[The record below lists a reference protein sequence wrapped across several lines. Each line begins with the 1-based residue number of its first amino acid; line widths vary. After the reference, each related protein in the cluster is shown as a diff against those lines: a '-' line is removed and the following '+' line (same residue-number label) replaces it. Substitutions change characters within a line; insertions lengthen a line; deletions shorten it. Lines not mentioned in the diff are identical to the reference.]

1 MKKENEYKGIY
12 AQDNENIIYYEHGAH
27 FSYKELYKRLEEII
41 KNNNTGCKS
50 KDIVNNKIIFGNLKK
65 ASSQKVI
72 RYKNNKKIKINI
84 SRNSNANHNLLCNN
98 LNNHLKIGKS
108 KSINKLLNFSKSY
121 NEEQFGPFAL
131 NTKKNK
137 YTKKAK
143 ELIIKKNFNQEN
155 NKTPMNNNVINK
167 INKNNHTVLKYVM
180 MSKKCTNKN
189 EMNSD
194 YYGISPNKI
203 IDTDLNSYGEIS
215 LNPTC
220 YFTNSSKK
228 KKIDLN
234 KNKNYSNKDIQNN
247 SKKYSKI
254 KISSIIN
261 KRFIQKS
268 ISDSPK
274 SSSSFLNNNS
284 SNYSQSKTQR
294 TSENIINYSTY
305 TCKKQKNDSFKKFN
319 STNKLFNIKKSYKS
333 LSKNILKES
342 NNNYIDN
349 YYVGNNNVN
358 RIYNNINK
366 NIFLSNNQKNKK
378 LTIFNNINKI
388 NYLNNCKNSFLLV
401 EKEKNIN
408 SNKNPIVKQYKSNQK
423 LNYNIHAKESSD
435 ILFIN
440 DNDNYNSYYY
450 NDSNITPNIRKKIRK
465 NLTKNHFS
473 HNNILSTNT
482 PDNNDIDKNND
493 NIDTM
498 AFCINHESNSVK
510 NKKSRNKSK
519 NIVNLLCCHFSININ
534 SPINLLNNIQNNIST
549 NTNNNKTS
557 KIIGKTLG
565 MAEENRKNEK
575 KNSNCL
581 KINNN
586 KDINFKKESQKL
598 DISKIKKKESKEII
612 KIIKSKI
619 KKIPINITKDNNSK
633 KKINLKASKNNSN
646 KDINNYFKSKNEK
659 SFNKIRF
666 NSSKK
671 IVEKKT
677 STNNINNSFNY
688 NKKSNYNINNAN
700 NNNITYNS
708 NNININKKVN
718 VNNSINRKIS
728 FY

>member
-1 MKKENEYKGIY
+1 MKKEKEYKGIY
-12 AQDNENIIYYEHGAH
+12 VQDNENIIYYEHGAH

-41 KNNNTGCKS
+41 KSNNTGSKS
-50 KDIVNNKIIFGNLKK
+50 KDIINNKIIFGNLKK
-65 ASSQKVI
+65 ANSQKVI
-72 RYKNNKKIKINI
+72 RYRNNKKIKINI

-137 YTKKAK
+137 HIKKAK
-143 ELIIKKNFNQEN
+143 ELILQKNFNYDN
-155 NKTPMNNNVINK
+155 NKTPMNNNIINK

-180 MSKKCTNKN
+180 MSKKYTNKN

-194 YYGISPNKI
+194 YYGISPNKK

-215 LNPTC
+215 FNPTYC
-220 YFTNSSKK
+220 FSNSSKK
-228 KKIDLN
+228 KKIDLI

-247 SKKYSKI
+247 SKKI

-305 TCKKQKNDSFKKFN
+305 TCKKQKNDGIKKFN

-349 YYVGNNNVN
+349 YYIGNNNVN
-358 RIYNNINK
+358 RIYNNISK
-366 NIFLSNNQKNKK
+366 NILLSNNQKNKK
-378 LTIFNNINKI
+378 LTIFNNFNKI
-388 NYLNNCKNSFLLV
+388 NNLNNCKNSFLLG
-401 EKEKNIN
+401 EKEKKLK
-408 SNKNPIVKQYKSNQK
+408 SNKNSIIKQHKFNQK
-423 LNYNIHAKESSD
+423 LNYNIQAKENTD

-440 DNDNYNSYYY
+440 NNDNYNSYYY
-450 NDSNITPNIRKKIRK
+450 NDSNITPNIKKKNRK
-465 NLTKNHFS
+465 NLTKNHYS
-473 HNNILSTNT
+473 HNNILSINT
-482 PDNNDIDKNND
+482 PDNNDIDKNCD
-493 NIDTM
+493 SLDSM
-498 AFCINHESNSVK
+498 AFYINHESKSTK
-510 NKKSRNKSK
+510 NRKSRNKSK

-565 MAEENRKNEK
+565 IAEENKKNEK

-581 KINNN
+581 KINNF
-586 KDINFKKESQKL
+586 KDGKFKNESQKI
-598 DISKIKKKESKEII
+598 DVSKINKKESKDII
-612 KIIKSKI
+612 KTKKNKI
-619 KKIPINITKDNNSK
+619 KKIPINITKDKNLK
-633 KKINLKASKNNSN
+633 MKINFKSKKNNSN
-646 KDINNYFKSKNEK
+646 KDINKYFKSKNEK
-659 SFNKIRF
+659 SFNKSRF

-677 STNNINNSFNY
+677 SNNNINNSFNY
-688 NKKSNYNINNAN
+688 NKKNNYNINN

-708 NNININKKVN
+708 NNININRKVYI
-718 VNNSINRKIS
+718 NNAINK
-728 FY
+728 

>member
-1 MKKENEYKGIY
+1 MKKEKEYKGIY

-41 KNNNTGCKS
+41 KNNNTGSKS
-50 KDIVNNKIIFGNLKK
+50 KDITNNKIIFGNLNK
-65 ASSQKVI
+65 ANSQKVI
-72 RYKNNKKIKINI
+72 RYKSNKKIKINI

-143 ELIIKKNFNQEN
+143 ELILKKNFNHEN
-155 NKTPMNNNVINK
+155 NKTPMNNNIINK
-167 INKNNHTVLKYVM
+167 ISKNNHTVLKYVM

-194 YYGISPNKI
+194 YYGISPNKKI
-203 IDTDLNSYGEIS
+203 NTDLNSYGEIYF
-215 LNPTC
+215 NPIS
-220 YFTNSSKK
+220 YISNSSKK
-228 KKIDLN
+228 KRIDLN

-247 SKKYSKI
+247 SKKYEKI

-305 TCKKQKNDSFKKFN
+305 TYKKQKNDNFKKFN

-349 YYVGNNNVN
+349 YYVGNSNVN

-378 LTIFNNINKI
+378 LTIFNNFNKI
-388 NYLNNCKNSFLLV
+388 NYLNNCKNSFLLG
-401 EKEKNIN
+401 EKEKSIK
-408 SNKNPIVKQYKSNQK
+408 SNKNSIIKQYKLNQK
-423 LNYNIHAKESSD
+423 LNYNIQSKENTD
-435 ILFIN
+435 IFFINNN
-440 DNDNYNSYYY
+440 DNDNENYNSYYY
-450 NDSNITPNIRKKIRK
+450 NDSNITPNIRKKSKK
-465 NLTKNHFS
+465 NLAKNHYS
-473 HNNILSTNT
+473 HNNILSINT
-482 PDNNDIDKNND
+482 PNNNDIDKNSD
-493 NIDTM
+493 NIDSM
-498 AFCINHESNSVK
+498 AFYIKHESKSTK

-565 MAEENRKNEK
+565 MAEENRKDEK

-581 KINNN
+581 KINNI
-586 KDINFKKESQKL
+586 KDVKFKYESQKF
-598 DISKIKKKESKEII
+598 DISKINKKESKEII
-612 KIIKSKI
+612 KTKKNKI
-619 KKIPINITKDNNSK
+619 KKIPINITKDKNPK
-633 KKINLKASKNNSN
+633 MKINLKANKNNSN
-646 KDINNYFKSKNEK
+646 KDINNYFKCKNEK
-659 SFNKIRF
+659 SFNKSRF

-677 STNNINNSFNY
+677 SSSNIINNSFNY
-688 NKKSNYNINNAN
+688 NKKSNYNINIA
-700 NNNITYNS
+700 NNNITNS
-708 NNININKKVN
+708 HNININRKVN
-718 VNNSINRKIS
+718 VNNAINK
-728 FY
+728 

>member
-1 MKKENEYKGIY
+1 MKKEKEYKGIY

-41 KNNNTGCKS
+41 KSNNTGSKS

-65 ASSQKVI
+65 ANSQKVI

-84 SRNSNANHNLLCNN
+84 SRNSNANYNLLCNN

-121 NEEQFGPFAL
+121 NEEQFGPFSL

-137 YTKKAK
+137 YIKKAK
-143 ELIIKKNFNQEN
+143 ELILKKNFNHDD
-155 NKTPMNNNVINK
+155 NKTPMNNNIINK

-194 YYGISPNKI
+194 YYGISPNKK

-215 LNPTC
+215 FNPIC
-220 YFTNSSKK
+220 YNCNNSKK

-247 SKKYSKI
+247 SKKYQKI

-294 TSENIINYSTY
+294 TSENVINYSTY
-305 TCKKQKNDSFKKFN
+305 TYKKQKNDSFTKFN
-319 STNKLFNIKKSYKS
+319 STNKLFNIKKSFKS
-333 LSKNILKES
+333 ISKNILKDS
-342 NNNYIDN
+342 NSNYIDN

-378 LTIFNNINKI
+378 LAIFNNFNKI
-388 NYLNNCKNSFLLV
+388 NYLNNSKNSFLLC
-401 EKEKNIN
+401 EKEKKIK
-408 SNKNPIVKQYKSNQK
+408 SNKNSIIKQYKLNHK
-423 LNYNIHAKESSD
+423 LNYNIQAKENTD
-435 ILFIN
+435 ILFINNN

-450 NDSNITPNIRKKIRK
+450 NDSNITPNIRKKSKK
-465 NLTKNHFS
+465 NLAKSHYS
-473 HNNILSTNT
+473 HNNILSINT
-482 PDNNDIDKNND
+482 PDNNSINKNND
-493 NIDTM
+493 NIDSM
-498 AFCINHESNSVK
+498 PFCIKHESKSTK

-534 SPINLLNNIQNNIST
+534 SPINLMNNIQNNIST

-565 MAEENRKNEK
+565 LAEENKKNEK

-581 KINNN
+581 KINNI
-586 KDINFKKESQKL
+586 KDVKPKNESQKL
-598 DISKIKKKESKEII
+598 DISKINKKESKEAI
-612 KIIKSKI
+612 KTKKNKI
-619 KKIPINITKDNNSK
+619 KKIPINITKDKNLK
-633 KKINLKASKNNSN
+633 MKINLKSNKNNSN
-646 KDINNYFKSKNEK
+646 KDINNFFKSKNEK
-659 SFNKIRF
+659 SFNKSRF

-677 STNNINNSFNY
+677 SSNIINNSFNY
-688 NKKSNYNINNAN
+688 NKKTNYNINNTN

-708 NNININKKVN
+708 NNINFNRKVN
-718 VNNSINRKIS
+718 VNNAINK
-728 FY
+728 

>member
-1 MKKENEYKGIY
+1 MKKEKEYKGIY
-12 AQDNENIIYYEHGAH
+12 AQDNENILYYEHGAH

-41 KNNNTGCKS
+41 KSNNIGSNS
-50 KDIVNNKIIFGNLKK
+50 KDIANNKIIFGNLKK
-65 ASSQKVI
+65 ANSQKVI

-84 SRNSNANHNLLCNN
+84 SRNSNANHNLLYNN

-121 NEEQFGPFAL
+121 NEEQFGPFSL

-143 ELIIKKNFNQEN
+143 ELILKKNCNHE
-155 NKTPMNNNVINK
+155 NKTPMSNNIINK

-194 YYGISPNKI
+194 YYGISPNKK
-203 IDTDLNSYGEIS
+203 IDTDLNNYGEIS
-215 LNPTC
+215 FNPTF
-220 YFTNSSKK
+220 YISNSSKRK
-228 KKIDLN
+228 RIDLN

-247 SKKYSKI
+247 SKKYEKI

-261 KRFIQKS
+261 KRFVQKS

-305 TCKKQKNDSFKKFN
+305 TCKKQKNDSIKKFN

-342 NNNYIDN
+342 NNNYIDI
-349 YYVGNNNVN
+349 YYIGNNNVN
-358 RIYNNINK
+358 KIYNNINK

-378 LTIFNNINKI
+378 LTIFNNFNKI
-388 NYLNNCKNSFLLV
+388 NYLNNCKNSFLLG
-401 EKEKNIN
+401 EKEKNLK
-408 SNKNPIVKQYKSNQK
+408 SNKNSIIKQYKLNQK
-423 LNYNIHAKESSD
+423 INYNIQAKENTD
-435 ILFIN
+435 IFFLNNN

-450 NDSNITPNIRKKIRK
+450 NDSNITPNIRKKSRK
-465 NLTKNHFS
+465 NLPKNHYS
-473 HNNILSTNT
+473 HNNILNLNT
-482 PDNNDIDKNND
+482 PDNNDIDKNSD
-493 NIDTM
+493 NYDSM
-498 AFCINHESNSVK
+498 AFCIKHESKSTK

-557 KIIGKTLG
+557 KIIGKALG
-565 MAEENRKNEK
+565 MAEENKKNEK

-581 KINNN
+581 KINNI
-586 KDINFKKESQKL
+586 KDVKFKNESQKL
-598 DISKIKKKESKEII
+598 DGSKINKKESKEL
-612 KIIKSKI
+612 IKSKKNKI
-619 KKIPINITKDNNSK
+619 KKIPININKDKNSK
-633 KKINLKASKNNSN
+633 MKINLKANKNNSN
-646 KDINNYFKSKNEK
+646 KDINNYFKNKNEA
-659 SFNKIRF
+659 SFNKTRF

-671 IVEKKT
+671 IVTKKT
-677 STNNINNSFNY
+677 STNNINSSFNY

-700 NNNITYNS
+700 NNNITDNS
-708 NNININKKVN
+708 NNININRKVN
-718 VNNSINRKIS
+718 VNNAINK
-728 FY
+728 